1 MKASPKLPV
10 MRCKILSVLGVCGTL
25 HGNVDRA
32 GRGIKGEGSCRFYAT
47 LGFNLALPLRQF
59 FHQLQLDLLN
69 LEQRKPSLLM
79 QDERDFSC
87 QKAETRLAFLAPLF

>member
-32 GRGIKGEGSCRFYAT
+32 GRGIKGEGARNFHKSEG
-47 LGFNLALPLRQF
+47 LVNSLR
-59 FHQLQLDLLN
+59 
-69 LEQRKPSLLM
+69 
-79 QDERDFSC
+79 
-87 QKAETRLAFLAPLF
+87 